1 MGKSH
6 PQQAQDS
13 RMQRAAGS
21 QHWVASPQPGYN
33 PQFPCPLQPLPTLR
47 PATLPLAPCP
57 GSPAAEQG
65 WAVAEHVL
73 AQHHGGGLP
82 QHFSN
87 SSNSLARHSCLP
99 LGPSSFQL
107 PHPRRGDS
115 QHLGKTSPWPQT
127 GDSAGE
133 QVEQTAA
140 LCAGMGARM
149 TTVQLVTPA

>member
-6 PQQAQDS
+6 PWQAQGS

-33 PQFPCPLQPLPTLR
+33 PQSHCNPLPTLR
-47 PATLPLAPCP
+47 LATLPLAPCP

-73 AQHHGGGLP
+73 AQRHGGGLP

-107 PHPRRGDS
+107 PHPTRCDS
-115 QHLGKTSPWPQT
+115 QHLGKTSPRPQT
-127 GDSAGE
+127 SHSAGE
-133 QVEQTAA
+133 QAEQTAA
-140 LCAGMGARM
+140 PCAGMGARM